1 MPEGKVIVKVFSSVK
16 AAFGR
21 PDIPVECDEPVD
33 LHSVLEEVCDTP
45 SRRQAVFQDS
55 GLLRPEL
62 QVLVNGRNI
71 LFLDGLG
78 TVVQDGDEVAIF
90 PPTYGG

>member
-1 MPEGKVIVKVFSSVK
+1 MPEGQVIVKVFSSVK

-21 PDIPVECDEPVD
+21 PEIRVRYGGAID
-33 LHSVLEEVCDTP
+33 LRAVLKEVCDTP
-45 SRRQAVFQDS
+45 SRERALFQDS

-71 LFLDGLG
+71 FFLEGLD
-78 TVVQDGDEVAIF
+78 TPLRSGDEVAVF